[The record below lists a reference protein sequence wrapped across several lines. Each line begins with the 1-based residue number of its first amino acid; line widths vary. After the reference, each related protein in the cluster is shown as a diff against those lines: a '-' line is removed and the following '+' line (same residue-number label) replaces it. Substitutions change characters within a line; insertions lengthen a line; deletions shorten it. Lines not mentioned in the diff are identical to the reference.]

1 MLTLALVGIPFLAC
15 IITFFMKGENAKRTA
30 LLFSIITFGI
40 ALFAFFTF
48 KQSEANGLFRFTESW
63 ISSLGVKFSLYI
75 DGISLIMV
83 LLTGLLVPLIIYSS
97 FNKSYD
103 KPNTFYALIMLM
115 QSALFGVF
123 LAADGFLFYLFWELA
138 LIPIYFICLLWGGED
153 RGRITFKF
161 FLYTLTGSLFM
172 LVGLIFL
179 YQKTAT
185 FAFERSWDLSAL
197 YNAGRSMSDKHQL
210 FVFLCLFFAFAI
222 KMPVFPFH
230 TWQPDTYTNA
240 PTQGTMLLSGI
251 MLKMGT
257 YGMIRWLL
265 PLAPNAIAQYGH
277 YAMVLA
283 VIGIIYTSCIAIVM
297 TDYKRL
303 IAYSSIAHVG
313 LICAGILSFNEQ
325 GLTGSI
331 VQMLSHGINV
341 VGLFLIADIL
351 LNKAGS
357 RELKNLGGIRNIDPQ
372 FALLFLI
379 IMLGSVALPLT
390 NGFIGE
396 FLLIA
401 GVYQYS
407 AWMAAFAGLTVI
419 LGAVYMLRSYQ
430 SIALGEV
437 NSELKWKGLDTN
449 EKVVLFV
456 VAALVIG
463 LGVYPKVITDVVEP
477 AVRQLLLVSG
487 KV

>member
-1 MLTLALVGIPFLAC
+1 MLTLALVGLPFLAS
-15 IITFFMKGENAKRTA
+15 IITFFMKGELAKRSA
-30 LLFSIITFGI
+30 LLFSIFTFGI
-40 ALFAFFTF
+40 ALYAFFSF
-48 KQSEANGLFRFTESW
+48 KQNEANALFRFSETW
-63 ISSLGVKFSLYI
+63 ISALGIKFSLYI

-83 LLTGLLVPLIIYSS
+83 LLTGLLVPLIIYTA
-97 FNKSYD
+97 FNKQYE
-103 KPNTFYALIMLM
+103 KPNSFYALILFM

-138 LIPIYFICLLWGGED
+138 LIPIYFICLLWGGAD

-172 LVGLIFL
+172 LVALIFL
-179 YQKTAT
+179 FQNTGT
-185 FAFERSWDLSAL
+185 TMLDRSWDLSAL
-197 YNAGRSMSDKHQL
+197 YMAGRNMSDKHQL
-210 FVFLCLFFAFAI
+210 FVFLCMFFAFAI

-230 TWQPDTYTNA
+230 TWQPDTYTTA

-265 PLAPNAIAQYGH
+265 PLAPNAIAEYGH
-277 YAMVLA
+277 YAMVLS
-283 VIGIIYTSCIAIVM
+283 VIGIVYASCIAIVM

-313 LICAGILSFNEQ
+313 LIAAGILSFNVQ

-372 FALLFLI
+372 FAVLFLI
-379 IMLGSVALPLT
+379 ILMGSVALPLT

-396 FLLIA
+396 FLLIS
-401 GVYQYS
+401 GIYQFS
-407 AWMAAFAGLTVI
+407 AWMALFAGLTVI

-430 SIALGEV
+430 AIALGEI

-449 EKVVLFV
+449 ERVVLIII
-456 VAALVIG
+456 AALVIL
-463 LGVYPKVITDVVEP
+463 LGVYPKVITDIAEP
-477 AVRQLLLVSG
+477 AVRQLLMVSG
-487 KV
+487 KI